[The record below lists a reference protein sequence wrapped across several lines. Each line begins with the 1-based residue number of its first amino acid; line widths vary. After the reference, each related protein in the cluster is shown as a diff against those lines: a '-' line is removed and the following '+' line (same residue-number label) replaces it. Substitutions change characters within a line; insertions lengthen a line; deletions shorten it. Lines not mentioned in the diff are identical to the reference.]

1 METLLQKLLKLTR
14 CFKASLDLDRLTS
27 NVSKIL
33 AIFERALNQRDT
45 VLVIKCLNNV
55 VKAHS
60 YFPLRH
66 LENKILADHSL
77 KRVSC
82 SVASERPNCFNK

>member
-27 NVSKIL
+27 NVSEIL
-33 AIFERALNQRDT
+33 AMFERALNQRDT
-45 VLVIKCLNNV
+45 VLVIKCLNKV

-60 YFPLRH
+60 YFPLRQ
-66 LENKILADHSL
+66 LENKILAQPKPEKGKL
-77 KRVSC
+77 LCCIRK
-82 SVASERPNCFNK
+82 AKLF

>member
-27 NVSKIL
+27 NVSEIL
-33 AIFERALNQRDT
+33 AIFERALNQCNT

-66 LENKILADHSL
+66 LENKILAEPQPEKGKL
-77 KRVSC
+77 PCCIRK
-82 SVASERPNCFNK
+82 AKLF

>member
-27 NVSKIL
+27 NVREIL
-33 AIFERALNQRDT
+33 AIFKRGLNQCNT

-66 LENKILADHSL
+66 LAPVVQTLDSPIRRIKNYPAD
-77 KRVSC
+77 KYYR
-82 SVASERPNCFNK
+82 N

>member
-1 METLLQKLLKLTR
+1 METLLQKLLKLTC

-66 LENKILADHSL
+66 LENNILAEPKPEKGKL
-77 KRVSC
+77 LCCIRK
-82 SVASERPNCFNK
+82 AKLF